1 MFRFILRRAL
11 ETIPVLLAVATMTF
25 FMLRLAPGGPFDSDR
40 EAPPSVKKKLDEY
53 YGFDKPLLQQYVIQM
68 GHLFK
73 GDLGFS
79 FKYQNRTVNGV
90 IREAAPVSLELGIYS
105 LCIALTIG
113 LTAGIIASLRPNT
126 LTDYIPSSLSM
137 AGICLPTFL
146 MGPVFILIFVLKFE
160 WFEMGWH
167 SDKTD
172 IVTQIRYKFLPSLTL
187 GLYYAA
193 YVARLARGGMREVLS
208 QDFIR
213 TARAKG
219 ATEKRVILMHAI
231 KGGIIPVISFLGPA
245 AAGLIAGSFVIET
258 IFFIPGLGQHF
269 VKSAFDRDY
278 TMVMG
283 VVLFFATLI
292 ILLNLISDIVL
303 VWLNPKLKFE

>member
-11 ETIPVLLAVATMTF
+11 ETVPVLLAVATLTF
-25 FMLRLAPGGPFDSDR
+25 VMLRLAPGGPFDEERQIPD
-40 EAPPSVKKKLDEY
+40 AIKAKLLAY
-53 YGFDKPLLQQYVIQM
+53 YGLDKPWYQQYAMQM
-68 GHLFK
+68 GKLIR

-79 FKYQNRTVNGV
+79 FKYPNRTVNGV
-90 IREAAPVSLELGIYS
+90 IGNAAPVSLELGLY
-105 LCIALTIG
+105 ALTVSVG
-113 LTAGIIASLRPNT
+113 LGLIAGVIASLKPNT
-126 LTDYIPSSLSM
+126 ALDYIPSSAAM
-137 AGICLPTFL
+137 IGVCLPTFL
-146 MGPVFILIFVLKFE
+146 LGPILILVFVFKLN
-160 WFEMGWH
+160 WFPMLGWTTPM
-167 SDKTD
+167 SK
-172 IVTQIRYKFLPSLTL
+172 VLPAITL

-193 YVARLARGGMREVLS
+193 YIARLSRGGMREVLT

-219 ATEKRVILMHAI
+219 ATEKRVILKHAI

-258 IFFIPGLGQHF
+258 IFGIPGLGQHF

-292 ILLNLISDIVL
+292 VLLNLVADIVL